1 MQLLSE
7 SNALN
12 LIFPKLALCAAAV
25 TGVTGFTEPVPSLP
39 RLVSSSQDAAP
50 QLSQLRLQV
59 GLRGTSRSLLQGSKE
74 DLERFFVDHQRLI
87 TVQTANGKTYSVKT
101 SLGREIPPRR

>member
-39 RLVSSSQDAAP
+39 RLVSSSQTRHRSYRSYGYKWDF
-50 QLSQLRLQV
+50 V
-59 GLRGTSRSLLQGSKE
+59 GLLVLSCK
-74 DLERFFVDHQRLI
+74 D
-87 TVQTANGKTYSVKT
+87 
-101 SLGREIPPRR
+101 PRRISNDSLSTTSV